1 MKEIFQSMSKR
12 EKIMLYVLLCFLLIM
27 GGWFGLIK
35 PQLDGYQKNK
45 ETIAK
50 RNVELTELQSKLQ
63 LYQNAS
69 TQLSVQKN
77 NHKQLTQRYYK
88 KTSNTNLSKTITTEI
103 QNCQLTPVS
112 LNMTSGQKQTNDQEG
127 SEQTTLP
134 KNITLST
141 VSIICDGDSKSY
153 LKFIDQIR
161 SRIKSAYI
169 SSFSYSVDNDST
181 SSVRFNTVLE
191 IYMLNEE

>member
-1 MKEIFQSMSKR
+1 
-12 EKIMLYVLLCFLLIM
+12 M

-69 TQLSVQKN
+69 AQLSVQQN

-88 KTSNTNLSKTITTEI
+88 KTSNTNLSKIITTEI
-103 QNCQLTPVS
+103 QICQLTPVS

>member
-88 KTSNTNLSKTITTEI
+88 KTSNSNLSKTITTEI

-112 LNMTSGQKQTNDQEG
+112 LNMTFGQKQTNDQED
-127 SEQTTLP
+127 SEPTTLP

-181 SSVRFNTVLE
+181 SAVRFNTVLE